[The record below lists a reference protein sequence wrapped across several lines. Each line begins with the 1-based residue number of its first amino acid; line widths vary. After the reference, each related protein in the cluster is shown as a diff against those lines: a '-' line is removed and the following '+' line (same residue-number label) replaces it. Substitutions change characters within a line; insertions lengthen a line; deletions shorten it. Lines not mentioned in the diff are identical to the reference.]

1 MMKKVLILGANGQIA
16 RIVEEWLLNE
26 QPDVELTLF
35 LRNASRLKNLA
46 DNDRVTLVDGDVE
59 NVADVNA
66 AMKGQDIVYVAMV
79 DHDAD
84 NKITKN
90 VINTMQS
97 NGVKRVISSNILGI
111 YNEVPGEFGRWNQ
124 TQVSWGL
131 QAAINADQLLKD
143 SGLDYTTIRI
153 PWLNDHDEVKYT
165 VTHEGEEY
173 IGVSGSRQS
182 VADVIV
188 KMIADPTYLA
198 NDSVGLADPDTQG
211 LDRPVY

>member
-16 RIVEEWLLNE
+16 RIVEERLLNE

-35 LRNASRLKNLA
+35 LRNTSRLANLA

-59 NVADVNA
+59 NAADVNA

-90 VINTMQS
+90 VINAMQS

-124 TQVSWGL
+124 AQVSWGL

-173 IGVSGSRQS
+173 VGVSGSRQS

-198 NDSVGLADPDTQG
+198 NDSIGLADPDTQG

>member
-1 MMKKVLILGANGQIA
+1 MKNVLILGANGQIA
-16 RIVEEWLLNE
+16 RIVEERLLQE

-35 LRNASRLKNLA
+35 LRNASRLENLA
-46 DNDRVTLVDGDVE
+46 GNKHVTLIDGDVE
-59 NVADVNA
+59 NAKEVDA

-79 DHDAD
+79 DHDSD
-84 NKITKN
+84 NGITKN
-90 VINTMQS
+90 VINAMKN

-124 TQVSWGL
+124 EQVKWGL
-131 QAAINADQLLKD
+131 QAAINADKLLKD

-153 PWLNDHDEVKYT
+153 PWLNDRDEVKYT
-165 VTHEGEEY
+165 ITHEGEQY
-173 IGVSGSRQS
+173 VGVSGSRQS

-188 KMIADPTYLA
+188 KMIADPIYLDK
-198 NDSVGLADPDTQG
+198 DSIGLADPDTQG